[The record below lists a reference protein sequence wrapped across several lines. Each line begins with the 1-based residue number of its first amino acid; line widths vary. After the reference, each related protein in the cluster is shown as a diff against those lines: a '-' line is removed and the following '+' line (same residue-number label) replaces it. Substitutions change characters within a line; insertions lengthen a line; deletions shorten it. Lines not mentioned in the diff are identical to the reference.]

1 MELKFSRL
9 PLIALDFLIVLLA
22 VVVIFILLTGGGFF
36 YIGKTLIQLQGVEN
50 PITFLYILMIIR
62 LLLDRKIPFLGVIS
76 FSKKDIISSCNLIS
90 NKLYLTISNL
100 RSNRIIRVVMLII
113 VISLIIKIFN
123 AYYYYG
129 FFSGDDVEIHEM
141 TFAHLF
147 DWDTKAWNLRSPFFP
162 MVFIFP
168 LQAALYALGVY
179 DPFYLIF
186 AGRMVIVLF
195 SALNLYLVFFIASRL
210 FKSKPVGLLSLF
222 FFALNKLHTT
232 MGSSELPRTVASTF
246 ILLSFWFLLSEK
258 NQRIF
263 IPLASVSLAIG
274 ASIRFGE
281 AVFVVPAFIYLV
293 FHKRLRQAVFLA
305 VFFLASFALINFVSD
320 QLYWGQPFF
329 SLKNIV
335 NYTIVKRQ
343 STRGY
348 QTFLY
353 YLIGLGL
360 WSNYFSFGLM
370 LLSLRQNLN
379 KIWIWVAAPILILSL
394 LPHKEPRYLLPV
406 IPFFCIMVGLSTWTL
421 LEKTYHNKLN
431 LVIQREISKPVFALL
446 IVLVGIVFLAHKDP
460 WFSYLVFLLS
470 GLIVLIY
477 LAQKWREQIR
487 GVVSPYKKAV
497 SLHVS
502 SLLVFALLGVVVFE
516 INGFFFRKP
525 ASGVE
530 MARYLYSQP
539 DNRGVAVEDIWRAG
553 GRLYLWRKCLLI
565 NIDRSSIED
574 RNSLISDIKENSIG
588 WVGIRENS
596 IKQYGYDALLKDIG
610 FTEVQFS
617 KKVRLEIYRLFKRE
631 DTELDIP

>member
-1 MELKFSRL
+1 MELKISRL
-9 PLIALDFLIVLLA
+9 PLIAFDLLILFLA
-22 VVVIFILLTGGGFF
+22 GAVIFILLTGGRIF
-36 YIGKTLIQLQGVEN
+36 YIGKTLIQLQGIEN
-50 PITFLYILMIIR
+50 PITFLYFLIVIR
-62 LLLDRKIPFLGVIS
+62 VLLDRKTPFLGSVSLSIER
-76 FSKKDIISSCNLIS
+76 IIRSCNVICQKLYLAISNLQS
-90 NKLYLTISNL
+90 NKLT
-100 RSNRIIRVVMLII
+100 RVVII
-113 VISLIIKIFN
+113 IIGISLVIKIFN
-123 AYYYYG
+123 AYHYYG
-129 FFSGDDVEIHEM
+129 FFSGDDVEVHEM

-186 AGRMVIVLF
+186 AGRMIIVLF
-195 SALNLYLVFFIASRL
+195 SLVNLYLVFIIASRL
-210 FKSKPVGLLSLF
+210 FKSKSVGLLSLL

-263 IPLASVSLAIG
+263 LPLASVSLAIG

-293 FHKRLRQAVFLA
+293 FHKRLRQAVLLA
-305 VFFLASFALINFVSD
+305 VFFLTSFAVINFISD

-335 NYTIVKRQ
+335 DYTIVKGQ

-348 QTFLY
+348 QSFLY

-360 WSNYFSFGLM
+360 WTNYFSFGLM

-379 KIWIWVAAPILILSL
+379 KIWIWVAAPILILSF
-394 LPHKEPRYLLPV
+394 LPHKEPRYLLPL

-421 LEKTYHNKLN
+421 LEKIYHNKLN
-431 LVIQREISKPVFALL
+431 FDIYRKISKPVFALL
-446 IVLVGIVFLAHKDP
+446 IVLVGVVFLAHKDP
-460 WFSYLVFLLS
+460 RFSYLVFLLS
-470 GLIVLIY
+470 GLIGLIY
-477 LAQKWREQIR
+477 LAQKKREQIK
-487 GVVSPYKKAV
+487 GVLSPYRKAI

-516 INGFFFRKP
+516 VNGSFFRKP

-539 DNRGVAVEDIWRAG
+539 DNNGVAVEDIWRAG
-553 GRLYLWRKCLLI
+553 GKLYLWRKRTLI

-574 RNSLISDIKENSIG
+574 RNSFISDIKENSID

-596 IKQYGYDALLKDIG
+596 IKQHGYDVLLKEIG
-610 FTEVQFS
+610 FTEVRFS
-617 KKVRLEIYRLFKRE
+617 KKVRLETYRLFKRE
-631 DTELDIP
+631 NTD